1 MFPFFESDS
10 RYRCPLHPDVLE
22 EELEFQH
29 ADMQRLVADNRSETL
44 KNEVIQLRAEV
55 QKLNSLKQDLTA
67 NVQTLTQDLSRLQAE
82 NQQIP
87 MMRVEI
93 DGLHQEL
100 MRARAMV
107 DYEKKANIEFM
118 EQRQSMQKNLVSMAR
133 KVEKLRAE
141 LASAD
146 GRHWGVGMAVQ
157 TRARYDYAHLAR
169 YLVFSLPRDYSGSK
183 PSSPPPPSS
192 SNWDFLPA
200 PPGIASTTLTT
211 FHSFVKVGM
220 MEESSSTLSRT
231 QRHATASLFALA
243 LHHSQIH
250 QTRISGIASRL
261 LKYKAKRMV
270 VSFQFLTLLS
280 EEGDATTPEGLDKET
295 ALTKA
300 IDASALSMNNTTPIS
315 DSPSWGHGQKT
326 RSQDDEAM
334 ESVVAFSVMN
344 SVSKEGAKEEESVG
358 LAAPAIAHGLGVLA
372 PTLGG
377 IVPTIGGGFAAA
389 ATATGSV
396 VGSVAVAASFGGVEE

>member
-146 GRHWGVGMAVQ
+146 GRHWG
-157 TRARYDYAHLAR
+157 
-169 YLVFSLPRDYSGSK
+169 
-183 PSSPPPPSS
+183 
-192 SNWDFLPA
+192 
-200 PPGIASTTLTT
+200 
-211 FHSFVKVGM
+211 
-220 MEESSSTLSRT
+220 
-231 QRHATASLFALA
+231 
-243 LHHSQIH
+243 
-250 QTRISGIASRL
+250 
-261 LKYKAKRMV
+261 
-270 VSFQFLTLLS
+270 
-280 EEGDATTPEGLDKET
+280 
-295 ALTKA
+295 
-300 IDASALSMNNTTPIS
+300 
-315 DSPSWGHGQKT
+315 
-326 RSQDDEAM
+326 EAM